1 MKLQYM
7 RSSDFYQF
15 YTKQFSLAILCGN
28 SVLFTFVGII
38 EIFHLS
44 NRKNSAQEDSWLQI
58 LENKKNWNIDI
69 TQQ

>member
-15 YTKQFSLAILCGN
+15 YTKQFSLAILSGN

-69 TQQ
+69 THQ